1 MQHHV
6 AFLLLNQ
13 HCGHYLLIEKGGF
26 SWYYVITARETK
38 TNNKTKKEEKAMIA
52 TIVAGAVAGGLG
64 LGLGY
69 LGIYLFTKI
78 G

>member
-1 MQHHV
+1 
-6 AFLLLNQ
+6 
-13 HCGHYLLIEKGGF
+13 
-26 SWYYVITARETK
+26 
-38 TNNKTKKEEKAMIA
+38 MIA